1 VREPAEGDSLKM
13 IPVWSVV
20 LAIAIFAGSM
30 YFFNYNPSRPAA
42 STPAAAATTAQT
54 APPTTA
60 QAGQGTA
67 VTPSGQPANT
77 AQAGQ
82 TAATGQ
88 AAGAKPATQPAR
100 RGMRPS
106 QEAGRL
112 IFSYTT
118 SAALASYVL
127 LIGYVSR
134 DVKRRHMSAPLWML
148 IVLVMPGGIGA
159 IVYFLLRQPLMMR
172 CPHCTTELVEGV
184 HFCPQCRFQ
193 VAPVCGQCFRG
204 VQITDQYCAQCGHAV
219 AEDYAPARL
228 RAYSDS

>member
-1 VREPAEGDSLKM
+1 MSSPWSRWAPGLSDVREPNEGDGLKM
-13 IPVWSVV
+13 IPAWSVV
-20 LAIAIFAGSM
+20 LAIAIFVGSM
-30 YFFNYNPSRPAA
+30 YFFNYTPSRPEPSPPPTAQVTAA
-42 STPAAAATTAQT
+42 APAKDAATPAA
-54 APPTTA
+54 
-60 QAGQGTA
+60 
-67 VTPSGQPANT
+67 S
-77 AQAGQ
+77 
-82 TAATGQ
+82 
-88 AAGAKPATQPAR
+88 AKPAVQPER
-100 RGMRPS
+100 RGPRPA
-106 QEAGRL
+106 QQAGRL

-159 IVYFLLRQPLMMR
+159 IVYFLLRQPMMMR
-172 CPHCTTELVEGV
+172 CPHCTTELIEGV

-204 VQITDQYCAQCGHAV
+204 VQITDAYCPQCGHDV
-219 AEDYAPARL
+219 AEDPAPARL